1 VLQGEIWWRSVSW
14 RIEEGGGDLGEKR
27 ENKKQVVRI
36 LSGSNWL
43 RIGSNGG
50 VQLLNYTGLL

>member
-1 VLQGEIWWRSVSW
+1 VLQGEIWCRSVSW

-36 LSGSNWL
+36 LNGSNWL